1 MYFGDETDSLST
13 GTNAGMIGF
22 GNDSGTTGVDSDN
35 EDSVSDWQEVITD
48 DLVDLVSGIDR
59 VDWLISDKD
68 DSSAMDF
75 VLDVKDADLTRG

>member
-1 MYFGDETDSLST
+1 MST